1 MEREIRKE
9 NEIEM
14 EKNIHYKYIYIILHA
29 STLFMHLISMTN
41 LNSNI
46 RF

>member
-14 EKNIHYKYIYIILHA
+14 EKNIHYKEKTYINNY
-29 STLFMHLISMTN
+29 
-41 LNSNI
+41 NSSC
-46 RF
+46 

>member
-14 EKNIHYKYIYIILHA
+14 EKYTLQRKIYI
-29 STLFMHLISMTN
+29 N
-41 LNSNI
+41 NYNSSC
-46 RF
+46 